1 MSHVAN
7 APWAQEREVTDGK
20 CEAASSPK
28 TNENSGGIFDYVMLE
43 DGQVTGGRQETLR
56 VPHLLSTPA
65 GSLFTWWELLLSNKK
80 KSTDTKAW
88 INTETI
94 N

>member
-7 APWAQEREVTDGK
+7 TSWAQEREVTDGK
-20 CEAASSPK
+20 CEAVSSPK
-28 TNENSGGIFDYVMLE
+28 TNANSGGIFDYVMLE

-56 VPHLLSTPA
+56 VLHLLSAPT
-65 GSLFTWWELLLSNKK
+65 GSLFIWWELLLNNKK
-80 KSTDTKAW
+80 KSTDTEAW
-88 INTETI
+88 INPETI